1 MVLEFAD
8 SSRRKPNRITRLAD
22 LSQVRSW
29 VLDRGSAHTA
39 KDRRRGIEGPL
50 LQGGP
55 QVGDPLLD
63 LLQPSRSLRLQ
74 ALTFS
79 TALMSGT
86 LPDLL
91 QL

>member
-1 MVLEFAD
+1 V
-8 SSRRKPNRITRLAD
+8 PYVAD

-39 KDRRRGIEGPL
+39 KDRRRGIEAPL

-63 LLQPSRSLRLQ
+63 LL
-74 ALTFS
+74 
-79 TALMSGT
+79 
-86 LPDLL
+86 
-91 QL
+91 